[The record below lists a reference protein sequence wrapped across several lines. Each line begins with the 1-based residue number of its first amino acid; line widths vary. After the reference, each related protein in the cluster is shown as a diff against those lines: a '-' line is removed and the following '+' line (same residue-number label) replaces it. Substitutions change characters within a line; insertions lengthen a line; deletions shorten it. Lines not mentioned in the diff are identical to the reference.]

1 MVTQEFDINIVPHGL
16 PPRVEVDQYDTGL
29 RTLIAHIYQD
39 DTPLVMTDEYTYT
52 VIGTKPSGTGFSYP
66 ATAENGAIVIDVTG
80 QMTVVSGLVECGI
93 IVWSGTDR
101 VGTHRFNL
109 WVQPSAL
116 TAETIIDSDDFDSII
131 DAAIQN
137 ALADAVNKTLPIDTA
152 SGAIASFEDGANNA
166 LVEDLTVS
174 IVPKQAGSG
183 TPSPSNV
190 RAISGFTKATV
201 KRAGKNILPFPY
213 TNGSSTSS
221 GVTRTVND
229 DGTISLSGT
238 ATATFS
244 FIYTSNLMETIKPDV
259 GDVLIFTDGL
269 TYASNRYSRL
279 LWADN
284 NYGIGP
290 LDSGSYVLTITQEH
304 LDRGVYFGLR
314 VNSGANCDGL
324 TVKPM
329 VRVYGD
335 DEYEPYAIQTYEVSF
350 GSAGTVYGGTLDVT
364 TGVLTV
370 EWFGVTC
377 DGTTETWA
385 MAGSGSQ
392 QRFQLQIQ
400 ANGWPLPG
408 ENLSVNAVCS
418 HLVYNAAIYS
428 AFGNFRLGGTVGS
441 TRFLICGD
449 NEQHFASLAEVTAW
463 VAQQYSNGTPLTFA
477 YRMAES
483 IEYNLTP
490 TEVRT
495 LLGANNIWS
504 DTGDTTVEYRADT
517 GLYIDKKIA
526 EATA

>member
-1 MVTQEFDINIVPHGL
+1 MVTQEFHINIIPHGL

-116 TAETIIDSDDFDSII
+116 TTETIIDSDSFDSLIE
-131 DAAIQN
+131 DAIEN

-152 SGAIASFEDGANNA
+152 SGAIASFPDGADNA

-190 RAISGFTKATV
+190 RAISGFTAATI

-213 TNGSSTSS
+213 RDSSATSS

-238 ATATFS
+238 ATAAFS
-244 FIYTSNLMETIKPDV
+244 FVYTANLMETIKPNV

-279 LWADN
+279 LWADTN
-284 NYGIGP
+284 AGLGTVNE
-290 LDSGSYVLTITQEH
+290 SYALTVTQEH

-314 VNSGANCDGL
+314 INSGAVCDGVV
-324 TVKPM
+324 VKPM

-335 DEYEPYAIQTYEVSF
+335 SEYEPYSIQTYEVSF

-370 EWFGVTC
+370 TKKAVDMGSLGWTMPATSIFQSPIFSDAVTPTVLGDEGSICSMFERVNYPSGWADGKYTMC
-377 DGTTETWA
+377 DINYSSLKRAHVYDTTHTTA
-385 MAGSGSQ
+385 AA
-392 QRFQLQIQ
+392 FTT
-400 ANGWPLPG
+400 
-408 ENLSVNAVCS
+408 AVTGQT
-418 HLVYNAAIYS
+418 LVY
-428 AFGNFRLGGTVGS
+428 T
-441 TRFLICGD
+441 
-449 NEQHFASLAEVTAW
+449 LA
-463 VAQQYSNGTPLTFA
+463 TP
-477 YRMAES
+477 